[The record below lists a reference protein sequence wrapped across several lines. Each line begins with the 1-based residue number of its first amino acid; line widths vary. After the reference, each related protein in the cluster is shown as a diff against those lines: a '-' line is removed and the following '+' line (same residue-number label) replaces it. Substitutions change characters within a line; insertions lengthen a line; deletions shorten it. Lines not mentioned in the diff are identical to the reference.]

1 MRLSPSRTTLVLAT
15 LALAALAS
23 IALAQTQ
30 KVTLRGYLIDKMC
43 STRAMKSESPTG
55 AAKKHTKAC
64 ASMPKCAGSGY
75 GVVSGDK
82 FYTFDDKGNEMAK
95 VLLDSTKKDDSLS
108 IEVVGTL
115 DGNKITVESLK
126 EAE

>member
-15 LALAALAS
+15 LALAMAS

-75 GVVSGDK
+75 GVVSENK

-95 VLLDSTKKDDSLS
+95 ELLNSTKKDDSLS

-115 DGNKITVESLK
+115 DGDKITVESLK